1 MTTTNESRTQQLGAA
16 LITVVLILLV
26 LTVLGIT
33 AALLMTQEDRT
44 SARQDHLRAA
54 LYVAE
59 SGLRQ
64 GEVSLLT
71 LRGDRISEALAMSS
85 SAPQSW
91 RTNPAETIIHPVYMQ
106 PASWDI
112 EHLGT
117 YARLAYDIGGSA
129 ELANREVSLA
139 LDTRAGGPPMRAFY
153 SLYLRNNPE
162 DASGTITA
170 DGDSI
175 VRLVSVGW
183 VANVSGRVLA
193 VKIIEEEFDLRAEFV
208 ARGTQEGQNMGGTN
222 QAVL

>member
-1 MTTTNESRTQQLGAA
+1 MTTTLQSRTRQQGAA

-59 SGLRQ
+59 AGLRQ
-64 GEVSLLT
+64 GEASLQT
-71 LRGDRISEALAMSS
+71 LRGDRISEALTMASS
-85 SAPQSW
+85 EPQSW
-91 RTNPAETIIHPVYMQ
+91 RTNPGDAIVHPVYMQ

-112 EHLGT
+112 DHLGT

-139 LDTRAGGPPMRAFY
+139 LDTRATGPSMRAFY
-153 SLYLRNNPE
+153 SLYVRNNPE
-162 DASGTITA
+162 DASGTITQDA
-170 DGDSI
+170 DSI

-183 VANVSGRVLA
+183 VANVDGRVLA